1 MGLIVGTSTQPKKRG
16 DMENT
21 VHLLLLFILF
31 LDGRIIHF
39 KDDILNFSLIFLRLM
54 G

>member
-1 MGLIVGTSTQPKKRG
+1 
-16 DMENT
+16 MENT

-39 KDDILNFSLIFLRLM
+39 KDEILNFSLIFFEVDGM
-54 G
+54 KTW